1 MTDFY
6 LFRHGETDMNAQT
19 RWQGRGIDSE
29 LNANGENQARALAEN
44 LKGAGLEIIYAS
56 PLKRALKTA
65 QIVGESLNVP
75 VVEEKGFMEA
85 SLGDAEG
92 LKRAEIKEKFP
103 KEFAA
108 WHNLDDAFMDARFPN
123 GQSKREIQKSMV
135 EALIRT
141 AENCPAR
148 KIGVASHSAVLRYF
162 MLYLGLRMPAVE
174 HGTPIVVH
182 YENGVFSYDEN
193 NPLYVREIEPFELN
207 GAVSLVKDV
216 FMRFEAPTYS
226 ARGVRTFLEFIAP
239 QNLTNPQNDIALYGC
254 FRGAELIG
262 VAGTRGENHLCLLFV
277 KENRQGK
284 GAGKM
289 LLRAAAYRAKNWLGK
304 DCLTVNSAESAV
316 SLYEKRGFKAT
327 DGVCERDGI
336 RFVSMR
342 LDL

>member
-29 LNANGENQARALAEN
+29 LNANGESQARALAEN

-103 KEFAA
+103 KEFAE

-141 AENCPAR
+141 AETCSAR
-148 KIGVASHSAVLRYF
+148 KIGIASHSAVLRYF
-162 MLYLGLRMPAVE
+162 MLYLGLRMPAIE

-207 GAVSLVKDV
+207 AALSLVRDV

-226 ARGVRTFLEFIAP
+226 ARGVRTFLDFIAP
-239 QNLTNPQNDIALYGC
+239 QNLTNSQNGMTLYGC
-254 FRGAELIG
+254 FQGGELAG
-262 VAGTRGENHLCLLFV
+262 VAGVRGENHLCLLFV
-277 KENRQGK
+277 KENLQKR
-284 GAGKM
+284 GAGKA
-289 LLRAAAYRAKNWLGK
+289 LLRTAAYRAKSWYGK
-304 DCLTVNSAESAV
+304 NHLTVNSAESAV
-316 SLYEKRGFKAT
+316 SFYEKRGFKAT
-327 DGVCERDGI
+327 DGVCEKDGI
-336 RFVSMR
+336 RYVPMR